1 MWRFF
6 ARDLLGQ
13 RSLFTTA
20 FVFFVT
26 FLGGW
31 LSVASNAPAPAHGFF
46 LWTLVVLLVQHAVLT
61 SLRADRDD
69 GTLFVVRASHHHMGL
84 YLLVRFLSF
93 VIFAGTLLGAAIIV
107 GFLLN
112 APFLSN
118 PWALTWALSLPSVV
132 SLLFAS
138 TCLTLGARH
147 AGILGPCIVL
157 PLLLPLM
164 MLSYLAQTLAPASA
178 ILLCTSLTLVPLSLG
193 ASVWALKD

>member
-6 ARDLLGQ
+6 AKDLVGQ

-46 LWTLVVLLVQHAVLT
+46 LWTLVVLLVQHAVLK
-61 SLRADRDD
+61 SLNADRDD
-69 GTLFVVRASHHHMGL
+69 GTLSLVRGSHHHMGL
-84 YLLVRFLSF
+84 YLLVRFISF
-93 VIFAGTLLGAAIIV
+93 LCFAGLLFGGAVII
-107 GFLLN
+107 GLLLN
-112 APFLSN
+112 APFLSAS
-118 PWALTWALSLPSVV
+118 WALTWVLSLPSVV
-132 SLLFAS
+132 ALLFAS
-138 TCLTLGARH
+138 ACLTVGARH
-147 AGILGPCIVL
+147 AEILGPCIVL
-157 PLLLPLM
+157 PLLLSLM

-178 ILLCTSLTLVPLSLG
+178 VLLCTSLTLVPLSLG